1 MRDRWEKAA
10 FCNPLIAV
18 NSGKVNP
25 SLEHAGQLNIK
36 KLIEHTI
43 AIGSIASL
51 PLILVANVAKWPVW
65 QRASGIVGRSEA
77 NSHRL
82 AMSAW
87 R

>member
-1 MRDRWEKAA
+1 MRDCGEKAA
-10 FCNPLIAV
+10 FCNLLMAV
-18 NSGKVNP
+18 NSGNVNP
-25 SLEHAGQLNIK
+25 SLEHAGQLNVK

-51 PLILVANVAKWPVW
+51 PLLLMANVAEWPVW
-65 QRASGIVGRSEA
+65 PRASGIVGRSEA
-77 NSHRL
+77 NLHRL